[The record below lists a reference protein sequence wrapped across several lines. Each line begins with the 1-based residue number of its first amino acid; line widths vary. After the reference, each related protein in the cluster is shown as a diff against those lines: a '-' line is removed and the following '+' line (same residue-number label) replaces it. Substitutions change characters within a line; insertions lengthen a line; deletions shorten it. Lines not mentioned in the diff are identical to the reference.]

1 MMVMRFAGTF
11 FKGVVSQF
19 FVNPVFHHLGIEQT
33 TVDLQRI

>member
-19 FVNPVFHHLGIEQT
+19 LVNPMFCHFGIE
-33 TVDLQRI
+33 